1 MLTKCFNTMTC
12 ADLCL
17 PVWNKSFCFSLSINK
32 RELRT
37 GRSLGLPFS
46 VLMEASPAGSKAKV
60 KTSELPVLESNQHPS
75 LVERPGSKWL
85 TKAGN
90 IMHTTHPPGAE
101 Q

>member
-12 ADLCL
+12 TDLCL
-17 PVWNKSFCFSLSINK
+17 SVWNKSFCFSGSINK

-46 VLMEASPAGSKAKV
+46 VLMEASPVGSKAKV

-75 LVERPGSKWL
+75 LVERPGSKRL
-85 TKAGN
+85 RLET
-90 IMHTTHPPGAE
+90 
-101 Q
+101 